1 MSAPMLSRPSAAVPP
16 AAAAAFLLPSELR
29 PMAAESRGAAA
40 LNSSA
45 DQDMF
50 HTLVFFIQRL
60 WDVGDIRKGSSSA
73 SHSLSIY
80 RDRDEYTTG
89 NRDNPL

>member
-45 DQDMF
+45 GSGHF
-50 HTLVFFIQRL
+50 HSLIVFIRRL
-60 WDVGDIRKGSSSA
+60 WDVGDIRKGQRSA
-73 SHSLSIY
+73 SHS
-80 RDRDEYTTG
+80 
-89 NRDNPL
+89 